1 MIIIMIKYLHKNII
15 IIFFNTIKKKKKKNF
30 KKKKKKEF
38 TYLIFSPLKYQCV

>member
-1 MIIIMIKYLHKNII
+1 MIKYLHKNII

-30 KKKKKKEF
+30 IKKKKKEF